1 MPINFGN
8 RTAYLRN
15 AGRESRNKTSSTGN
29 ELGILSKVVNIYSD
43 GVRLSA
49 TIWKREENTEGSET
63 LSKRPAILLCHGW
76 GGIRDHL
83 DSSYAPK
90 FAAEGF
96 ICLTFDY
103 RTWGDSDGIILPND
117 SIPQNFDNM
126 ENVRTVA
133 NVECLILKKVVDPDW
148 QLQDIKSC
156 LGFLRNVDGV
166 DQDNIGMS
174 LIVYNKHKG
183 R

>member
-1 MPINFGN
+1 MPINLEE
-8 RTAYLRN
+8 RTSYLRSS
-15 AGRESRNKTSSTGN
+15 GREFRNKTSNPKN
-29 ELGILSKVVNIYSD
+29 ELGVLSKVVKIYSD
-43 GVRLSA
+43 GVQLSA
-49 TIWKREENTEGSET
+49 TIWKQEENSGGSAT
-63 LSKRPAILLCHGW
+63 LSNRPAILLCHGW

-103 RTWGDSDGIILPND
+103 RTWGDSDGVIVTDKMPEGFD
-117 SIPQNFDNM
+117 SM
-126 ENVRTVA
+126 EKRRTCVDL
-133 NVECLILKKVVDPDW
+133 ECLILKKVVDPDW

-156 LGFLRNVDGV
+156 LSFLRNVDGV
-166 DQDNIGMS
+166 DQDNIGIS
-174 LIVYNKHKG
+174 FIVCYNNKK